1 MLKLDAGSSTAT
13 TARKRRPGQSHK
25 RGGGVASKAAEEAV
39 RPWIAFALQGVSEIA
54 AAQSE
59 ITEVALIG
67 GGDDESGEY
76 QPGEADILALLP
88 SRLLAKTMLGKQLAK
103 VLLDDAQ
110 KATLA
115 VLMAYALRVGPA
127 LAVKV
132 RENNVARK
140 QNAPPRRVAPVK
152 GQQAQPINIPVTGQP
167 GGPGVILPG
176 GVTVGPWANPGASHG
191 DFDGLT
197 IPVPRL

>member
-1 MLKLDAGSSTAT
+1 M
-13 TARKRRPGQSHK
+13 
-25 RGGGVASKAAEEAV
+25 
-39 RPWIAFALQGVSEIA
+39 AFALQGVSEIA
-54 AAQSE
+54 AGQLDIDE
-59 ITEVALIG
+59 LKLIG

-127 LAVKV
+127 LALKV

-140 QNAPPRRVAPVK
+140 QNAPARRAAPVK
-152 GQQAQPINIPVTGQP
+152 GQPPKADSGPVPSGDP
-167 GGPGVILPG
+167 AGIILPG
-176 GVTVGPWANPGASHG
+176 GVVVGPWAVRPDSGAVNG
-191 DFDGLT
+191 DGGGAT
-197 IPVPRL
+197 IPVPRI